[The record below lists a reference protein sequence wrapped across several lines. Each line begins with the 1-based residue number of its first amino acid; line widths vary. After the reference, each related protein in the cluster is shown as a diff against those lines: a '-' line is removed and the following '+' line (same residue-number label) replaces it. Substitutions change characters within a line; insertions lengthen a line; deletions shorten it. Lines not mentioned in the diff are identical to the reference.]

1 MRVGPSLLLMLGL
14 FACRN
19 DNEVIRQVGSDLFY
33 QVPTDQVDI
42 LWVTDNSCSMA
53 DEQAAIG
60 AKFESFIGSIVDSNI
75 DFHIGVIT
83 TDLVAADQAGKLQA
97 PADEPLYLDANVPDY
112 AGRFR
117 ERISVGTQGSDREAG
132 IDAAFQALSQPLVSG
147 FNQGFRRPEATL
159 SIIYLSDE
167 NDCTDRGGLSE
178 FEDGKAC
185 YEHGD
190 QLTPVKTLIDDY
202 KDLAEGEARLLV
214 SSIVGPEIS
223 EGCDGAKPGPRYS
236 AMAEA
241 FGGVQGNIC
250 AQDFSAIMTELGLQV
265 SGTLTNFQLSQP
277 AVKDSIAVWVDEV
290 AVPEDPDNGWTYDE
304 AYAILYFHGAGVP
317 PRGSAIL
324 VEYEIAGPG

>member
-147 FNQGFRRPEATL
+147 FNDGFRRPEAGL
-159 SIIYLSDE
+159 HILVYSDG
-167 NDCTDRGGLSE
+167 DDTSDAFLG
-178 FEDGKAC
+178 EDAVALLQA
-185 YEHGD
+185 H
-190 QLTPVKTLIDDY
+190 
-202 KDLAEGEARLLV
+202 LAAEALHSGRSASLHA
-214 SSIVGPEIS
+214 IVGPGPAGCATEEAHATHGARYLAAATATGGAAWSICEAGLAARWADLLPLPEDLPTTFPLS
-223 EGCDGAKPGPRYS
+223 AVPLEG
-236 AMAEA
+236 
-241 FGGVQGNIC
+241 
-250 AQDFSAIMTELGLQV
+250 
-265 SGTLTNFQLSQP
+265 QLSVTVDEAPTPEGWSLDLNAP
-277 AVKDSIAVWVDEV
+277 ALVFDEAPAAGARIAVRYAV
-290 AVPEDPDNGWTYDE
+290 AP
-304 AYAILYFHGAGVP
+304 
-317 PRGSAIL
+317 
-324 VEYEIAGPG
+324 